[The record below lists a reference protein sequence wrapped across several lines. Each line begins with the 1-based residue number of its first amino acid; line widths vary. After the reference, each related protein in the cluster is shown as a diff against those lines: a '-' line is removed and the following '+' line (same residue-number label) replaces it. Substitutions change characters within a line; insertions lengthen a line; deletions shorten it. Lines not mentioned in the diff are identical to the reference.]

1 MFNKTISGTS
11 DTFISLKGKH
21 MVWFEYEI
29 FPQKLMCEGLG
40 PQAELKSVE
49 GPGCL
54 PAKALVC
61 T

>member
-1 MFNKTISGTS
+1 
-11 DTFISLKGKH
+11 